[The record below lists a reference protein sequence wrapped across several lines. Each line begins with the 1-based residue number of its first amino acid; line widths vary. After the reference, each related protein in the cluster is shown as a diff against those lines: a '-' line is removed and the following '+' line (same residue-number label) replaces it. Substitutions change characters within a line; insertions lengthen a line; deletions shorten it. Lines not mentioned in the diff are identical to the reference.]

1 MRIFRL
7 GLLERYILSKIL
19 SSFLLC
25 LFSITALVWV
35 TQALRRFDIVTAK
48 GQTLW
53 LFFSI
58 TGLIIPSL
66 ISVVIP
72 FALLAAIAYAL
83 ATMNS
88 ENELVVI
95 SSAGGS
101 AGAVVR
107 PAILFTLFAMTL
119 TALLTIQV
127 VPAGQYAVRVLTTQ
141 IRADLI
147 SSLVKPGVFAKLED
161 GLTFHIRDRLPNGT
175 MTGLF
180 LKDDR
185 DSDAALI
192 FLAKRGDIYETPQGT
207 FLVMSEGV
215 IHRQPPDGEISIIA
229 FDTYAFDLSEFSGSD
244 SEVVYVKVTERTTAE
259 LFEMS
264 EEAGLEQRARER
276 IQKELHTRFATPLY
290 APAFCLIALAALARP
305 VSTRTSRGVL
315 FLIVGAAAIAARGAG
330 LMLESFA
337 PYVTGGAAFF
347 YVAPVCTAAI
357 ALFLMSGF
365 QSRRTGSRRPG
376 TGAQPA

>member
-1 MRIFRL
+1 MSLL
-7 GLLERYILSKIL
+7 GLKLLERYILSKII
-19 SSFLLC
+19 SAFLLC

-35 TQALRRFDIVTAK
+35 TQALRRFDLVTAK

-66 ISVVIP
+66 VSVVIP

-101 AGAVVR
+101 QSAVVR
-107 PAILFTLFAMTL
+107 PAILFTVFAMGL
-119 TALLTIQV
+119 TALLTVQI

-161 GLTFHIRDRLPNGT
+161 GLTFHIRDRLPSGT

-180 LKDDR
+180 LQDER
-185 DSDAALI
+185 DGTAALV
-192 FLAKRGDIYETPQGT
+192 FLAQKGDIYETPQGT
-207 FLVMSEGV
+207 FLVMTDGV
-215 IHRQPPDGEISIIA
+215 IHRQPANSEISIIA
-229 FDTYAFDLSEFSGSD
+229 FDTYAFDLSEFSGTD
-244 SEVVYVKVTERTTAE
+244 AEVTYVKATERTTAE
-259 LFEMS
+259 LISMS
-264 EEAGLEQRARER
+264 DQTDLDPRTQDRV
-276 IQKELHTRFATPLY
+276 QKELHTRFATPLY

-305 VSTRTSRGVL
+305 VSTRASRFVLFMMVGGLAIVSRGIGL
-315 FLIVGAAAIAARGAG
+315 F
-330 LMLESFA
+330 LESFA
-337 PYVTGGAAFF
+337 PYFVGGATLF
-347 YVAPVCTAAI
+347 YVAPIVTAAV
-357 ALFLMSGF
+357 ALYVMLAPYWNRNTS
-365 QSRRTGSRRPG
+365 QVRS
-376 TGAQPA
+376 A